1 MAMRIASIVLAAG
14 GSSRLAPRN
23 KLLELVGGQAIVA
36 RVVGAAIASGANP
49 VVAVTGFDAARIAAA
64 LEGQNVA
71 VAHNPAF
78 AEGLSGSLRTGLKAL
93 PADCDGTLVL
103 LGDMPAIDG
112 SVLDALMAAFAAT
125 DAICVPVY
133 QGQRGN
139 PILWGAT
146 YFAEMMTLTGDVGAK
161 QLLARHEDRVIDVP
175 VASSGIF
182 ADVDTPADLARL
194 KQTID

>member
-78 AEGLSGSLRTGLKAL
+78 ADGLSGSLRTGLKAL

-133 QGQRGN
+133 RGQRGN

-146 YFAEMMTLTGDVGAK
+146 YFAEMMTLTGDFGAK
-161 QLLARHEDRVIDVP
+161 RLLAQHADRVIDVP
-175 VASSGIF
+175 VASAAIF
-182 ADVDTPADLARL
+182 SDVDTPADLARL

>member
-14 GSSRLAPRN
+14 RSSRLAPRN

-36 RVVGAAIASGANP
+36 RVAGAAIASGANP

-133 QGQRGN
+133 RGQRGN

-161 QLLARHEDRVIDVP
+161 HLLARHEDRVIDVP